1 MSTLSDWCNAMTLEH
16 LLQYRTLRSVS
27 EILIHSSDVVTLS
40 WRQAHYVIDD
50 ATIRRRNRRNL
61 RAQAI

>member
-27 EILIHSSDVVTLS
+27 EILIHISDVSLKTGSLCY
-40 WRQAHYVIDD
+40 WRCND
-50 ATIRRRNRRNL
+50 T
-61 RAQAI
+61 